1 MSNKFGLIGGKLGHS
16 LSPAIHQLF
25 FEYTGKTGS
34 YELLET
40 ELEALPELMGK
51 LREGFVGTNV
61 TIPHKLHV
69 MPLLDEIAPEAAAIG
84 AVNTIKFTSEG
95 ALGYNTDYFGFGRM
109 LEYNDIKVNGKVCA
123 VLGTGGAA
131 RAVVKY
137 LADKKCAKLYLV
149 TRDVYRVDS
158 HFAKIAP
165 KIKVIDYARL
175 DALQGDVLVNCTPVG
190 MFPKVEAAPV
200 SAEVSFAFNASVDLI
215 YNPAQT
221 LFLKQAAEAG
231 NKAVNG
237 LFMLVAQAVAAQE
250 IWQDERYDSD
260 LIVRIMSEL
269 EKKKKKILF

>member
-1 MSNKFGLIGGKLGHS
+1 MDTVNKFGLIGGKLGHS

-40 ELEALPELMGK
+40 DLEALPELMGK
-51 LREGFVGTNV
+51 LRQGFVGTNV

-69 MPLLDEIAPEAAAIG
+69 MPLLDEIAPEAKAIG
-84 AVNTIKFTSEG
+84 AVNTIKFTPEG
-95 ALGYNTDYFGFGRM
+95 AFGYNTDYFGFGRM
-109 LEYNDIKVNGKVCA
+109 LEYNDIKVTGKVCA

-149 TRDVYRVDS
+149 TRDVFKVDS

-175 DALQGDVLVNCTPVG
+175 DAIQGDVLVNCTPVG
-190 MFPKVEAAPV
+190 MYPKVEAAPV
-200 SAEVSFAFNASVDLI
+200 SSEVSFAFDASVDLI

-250 IWQDERYDSD
+250 IWQGEQYDSD
-260 LIVRIMSEL
+260 LIVRIMRAL
-269 EKKKKKILF
+269 ESKL

>member
-16 LSPAIHQLF
+16 LSLAIHQLF

-84 AVNTIKFTSEG
+84 AVNTIKFTPEG

-131 RAVVKY
+131 RAVVK
-137 LADKKCAKLYLV
+137 
-149 TRDVYRVDS
+149 VDS

-221 LFLKQAAEAG
+221 LFLKQAADAG

-250 IWQDERYDSD
+250 IWQGERYDSD

-269 EKKKKKILF
+269 EKRI